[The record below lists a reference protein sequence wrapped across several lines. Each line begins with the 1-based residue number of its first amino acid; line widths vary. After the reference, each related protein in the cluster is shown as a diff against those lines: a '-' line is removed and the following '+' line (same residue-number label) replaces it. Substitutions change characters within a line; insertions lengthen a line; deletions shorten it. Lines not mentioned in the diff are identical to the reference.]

1 MDSFFVPRSRVRS
14 SVHHEVIATAVD
26 LVHDEVLYIRPESI
40 KVEAMSDLYFIDIP
54 DDALPDWKALFVY
67 ADAYMSSPKGLLGR
81 SKSVV
86 RKDRRICLNTMG
98 LTNDF
103 DAYLSAEAGKQW
115 GNEYFR
121 QGKLGRLRAND
132 PTQFLVTT
140 FLNCAAVSLRQ
151 KMWGTAEHFCT
162 LALDMENILSPTT
175 KAKAHYRRPVAN
187 RLLSH
192 EGRFL
197 QIALADIKLAHELQP
212 QTSEMAKELE
222 TIEQMMTLPFPELKR
237 TIQRQR
243 DACEAFNP
251 EYVMTDDDGKVSVVE
266 QRVKYTRDG
275 MVSGLRRRKL
285 NPQVGSL
292 LIRRAT
298 RRRLHPASGITI
310 KLTSLPRCAL
320 HDICDASEREEG
332 AALQVGPPAS
342 TCIRCGKS
350 SFSSVNLDW
359 RLRELMFMNEY
370 PDTPFLTVF
379 DYRRGKA
386 EIKLHQLDTFAH
398 RTGLKLGAEWD
409 NDVARAA
416 QSGGRMALPLFCASE
431 AGRCRYWI
439 VPLRSASA
447 TVHEASEGL
456 RRLVACLPRN
466 LGTWNIPE
474 LLCQIQN
481 LIDSGGK
488 QIHQETGDFTCQ
500 MDPILDFATVP
511 LGSLENHLCCAR

>member
-1 MDSFFVPRSRVRS
+1 
-14 SVHHEVIATAVD
+14 
-26 LVHDEVLYIRPESI
+26 
-40 KVEAMSDLYFIDIP
+40 MSDLYFLDIP

-121 QGKLGRLRAND
+121 QGKLGRALHFFELCGSFASTEDVAR
-132 PTQFLVTT
+132 
-140 FLNCAAVSLRQ
+140 
-151 KMWGTAEHFCT
+151 WGTAEHFCT

-266 QRVKYTRDG
+266 QRVKC
-275 MVSGLRRRKL
+275 SRKY
-285 NPQVGSL
+285 PS
-292 LIRRAT
+292 
-298 RRRLHPASGITI
+298 
-310 KLTSLPRCAL
+310 AL

-332 AALQVGPPAS
+332 AALQ
-342 TCIRCGKS
+342 
-350 SFSSVNLDW
+350 
-359 RLRELMFMNEY
+359 LMFMNEY

-386 EIKLHQLDTFAH
+386 EIKLHQLDAFAH

>member
-1 MDSFFVPRSRVRS
+1 MAWLAAS
-14 SVHHEVIATAVD
+14 
-26 LVHDEVLYIRPESI
+26 
-40 KVEAMSDLYFIDIP
+40 
-54 DDALPDWKALFVY
+54 
-67 ADAYMSSPKGLLGR
+67 ADANSTHKWAAFSLGA
-81 SKSVV
+81 
-86 RKDRRICLNTMG
+86 RR
-98 LTNDF
+98 
-103 DAYLSAEAGKQW
+103 AGA
-115 GNEYFR
+115 F
-121 QGKLGRLRAND
+121 
-132 PTQFLVTT
+132 TQHLV
-140 FLNCAAVSLRQ
+140 
-151 KMWGTAEHFCT
+151 
-162 LALDMENILSPTT
+162 
-175 KAKAHYRRPVAN
+175 
-187 RLLSH
+187 LLSSCKFF
-192 EGRFL
+192 RFNE
-197 QIALADIKLAHELQP
+197 A
-212 QTSEMAKELE
+212 TSN
-222 TIEQMMTLPFPELKR
+222 
-237 TIQRQR
+237 
-243 DACEAFNP
+243 C
-251 EYVMTDDDGKVSVVE
+251 KV
-266 QRVKYTRDG
+266 
-275 MVSGLRRRKL
+275 
-285 NPQVGSL
+285 
-292 LIRRAT
+292 
-298 RRRLHPASGITI
+298 LHR
-310 KLTSLPRCAL
+310 TSLPRCAL

-332 AALQVGPPAS
+332 AGLQVGPPAS